1 MTMFYGLHLQD
12 QDHGVHGA
20 FEVEECQDGNRA
32 IEESASVLE
41 VPSQDRLPVV
51 PTEEINELDHRFVHE
66 HHE

>member
-1 MTMFYGLHLQD
+1 MDFHLQD
-12 QDHGVHGA
+12 QDHGVHGTL
-20 FEVEECQDGNRA
+20 EVDERQDGNRA

-66 HHE
+66 HNEYKT